1 MLMFIFFLISWFI
14 SFIFLFYYLYL
25 YYIKNKI
32 AFDFW
37 NFYSKNLT
45 YGKVL
50 NEIVFKGLNRNQYE
64 VKAIKLTKII
74 KHAKRNF
81 WLNDICTCH
90 GLLPSHSA

>member
-1 MLMFIFFLISWFI
+1 MLMLMFIFFLISWFI

-64 VKAIKLTKII
+64 VKAIKVLYVLVPLFMCLTIWSGAYYK
-74 KHAKRNF
+74 
-81 WLNDICTCH
+81 L
-90 GLLPSHSA
+90 

>member
-14 SFIFLFYYLYL
+14 SFIFLFYYLY
-25 YYIKNKI
+25 YIKNKI
-32 AFDFW
+32 AFGFW

-64 VKAIKLTKII
+64 VKAIKVLYVLVPLFMCLTIWSGAYYK
-74 KHAKRNF
+74 
-81 WLNDICTCH
+81 L
-90 GLLPSHSA
+90 

>member
-14 SFIFLFYYLYL
+14 SFIFLFYYL

-64 VKAIKLTKII
+64 VKAIKVLYVLVPLFMCLTIWSGAYYK
-74 KHAKRNF
+74 
-81 WLNDICTCH
+81 L
-90 GLLPSHSA
+90 

>member
-1 MLMFIFFLISWFI
+1 MFIFFLISWFI

-25 YYIKNKI
+25 YLYLYYIKNKM

-45 YGKVL
+45 YGKIL

-64 VKAIKLTKII
+64 VKAIKVLYVLVPLFMCLTIWSG
-74 KHAKRNF
+74 AY
-81 WLNDICTCH
+81 
-90 GLLPSHSA
+90 

>member
-1 MLMFIFFLISWFI
+1 MFIFFLILWFI
-14 SFIFLFYYLYL
+14 SFIFLFYYLYLYL

-64 VKAIKLTKII
+64 VK
-74 KHAKRNF
+74 
-81 WLNDICTCH
+81 
-90 GLLPSHSA
+90 SY

>member
-1 MLMFIFFLISWFI
+1 M
-14 SFIFLFYYLYL
+14 FIFLFYYLYL

-50 NEIVFKGLNRNQYE
+50 NEIVFKGLNRNEYE
-64 VKAIKLTKII
+64 VKAIK
-74 KHAKRNF
+74 
-81 WLNDICTCH
+81 
-90 GLLPSHSA
+90 GLYVHVLLFI